1 MKSISP
7 REEQPSSR
15 AKRSFKTMYDER
27 MTSLRTDGL
36 DCPLEMTVRRWCIRI
51 WASYISRDRRRA
63 RKRFSDSPTRPVS
76 DGITM
81 WASSTYNRLMMSMG
95 TQKGGASSSTRLQP
109 QLSSSSLGLTPVLG
123 AANDLSEMCASVMT
137 GLEEL
142 RHDMTRSNQ
151 GVTRKRRLDDERDRV
166 IIEWSRQHRCSYDD
180 KSREKFSCQSWP
192 YDAEAW

>member
-1 MKSISP
+1 
-7 REEQPSSR
+7 
-15 AKRSFKTMYDER
+15 
-27 MTSLRTDGL
+27 
-36 DCPLEMTVRRWCIRI
+36 
-51 WASYISRDRRRA
+51 
-63 RKRFSDSPTRPVS
+63 
-76 DGITM
+76 
-81 WASSTYNRLMMSMG
+81 MSMG

-166 IIEWSRQHRCSYDD
+166 IIE
-180 KSREKFSCQSWP
+180 
-192 YDAEAW
+192 